1 MANLNKD
8 SLKRQLV
15 PGGTWGRNTK
25 VSKSYTAASASIAD
39 VIYLALIPAGSR
51 VDDVRITYDKLAAAS
66 STLDVG
72 YINEGGSSSTYWLGS
87 VDTHTGA
94 GSTRTSAYSIFFDK
108 DTYVIATVGGAS
120 SSGKIEV
127 VVDYEYL
134 GM

>member
-25 VSKSYTAASASIAD
+25 VSKSYTAASAATND

-51 VDDVRITYDKLAAAS
+51 VDDVRLTNEALGAS
-66 STLDVG
+66 STLKVG
-72 YINEGGSSSTYWLGS
+72 YVNEAETDDDYWLAATS
-87 VDTHTGA
+87 TA
-94 GSTRTSAYSIFFDK
+94 SAASTRTAAFSKTFDK
-108 DTYVIATVGGAS
+108 DTYIIATVGGAAVT
-120 SSGKIEV
+120 GKIEA